1 MTLLDMVGPVMIG
14 PSSSHTAGACRIGLA
29 AHHLLGERPHEADIG
44 LHASFAKTGRG
55 HGTHFALVA
64 GLLGYPPDDPRL
76 PHSFSDAGEMGLSF
90 GFKHIE
96 LADVH
101 PNTARIRVRGHTE
114 QLDMI
119 ASSTGGGV
127 ILVTRIDGFSVQLS
141 TAFPTLILK
150 YHDAPSILSRITTVI
165 SAEDVNIA
173 SMSCTRDK
181 RGGTA
186 LVAIEMDG
194 RGIHPDLLSFFRRWK
209 NIHTVKLMPKL
220 MDG

>member
-1 MTLLDMVGPVMIG
+1 MTLLDMVGPVMVG

-29 AHHLLGERPHEADIG
+29 AHHLLGEVPRHADIG

-64 GLLGYPPDDPRL
+64 GLLGYAPDDPRL
-76 PHSFSDAGEMGLSF
+76 PGSF
-90 GFKHIE
+90 GDARELGVDFNFSHIE

-101 PNTARIRVRGHTE
+101 PNTARIRAAGHSH
-114 QLDMI
+114 QVDII

-127 ILVTRIDGFSVQLS
+127 ILITRINGVAVQLS
-141 TAFPTLILK
+141 AAYPTLLLQ
-150 YHDAPSILSRITTVI
+150 YQDRPSVLSRITTAI
-165 SAEDVNIA
+165 AAEEVNIA
-173 SMSCTRDK
+173 TLNCTRDR

-186 LVAIEMDG
+186 MVTIELDG
-194 RGIHPDLLSFFRRWK
+194 PGIHPDLLNSFRRYSGMQW
-209 NIHTVKLMPKL
+209 VQLMPKL

>member
-1 MTLLDMVGPVMIG
+1 MTLLDMVGPVMVG

-29 AHHLLGERPHEADIG
+29 AHHLLGEAPRHAEIG

-64 GLLGYPPDDPRL
+64 GLLGYAPHDPRL
-76 PHSFSDAGEMGLSF
+76 PDSFEHAQAQGLTF
-90 GFKHIE
+90 NFEHIE

-101 PNTARIRVRGHTE
+101 PNTARISLRGDSSNIE
-114 QLDMI
+114 LI

-127 ILVTRIDGFSVQLS
+127 IVVSSINGSAVNIS
-141 TAFPTLILK
+141 AGYPTLVLQYEDRPGIL
-150 YHDAPSILSRITTVI
+150 ARITTAI
-165 SAEDVNIA
+165 AAEEINIA
-173 SMSCTRDK
+173 TLSCTRDR
-181 RGGTA
+181 RGGSA

-194 RGIHPDLLSFFRRWK
+194 PGVHPGVIETFLRYPSMQW
-209 NIHTVKLMPKL
+209 VQLMPKL